1 MRRFFIFLSLL
12 LAVTLAGAKAANA
25 AETRLALVIGE
36 AHYKVA
42 PLATPV
48 NDAGLIAATLKDAGF
63 AVTEGA
69 DLDGADLRKAL
80 HDFAAKAEQAGPDAV
95 VFIYLAGRG
104 MQFAGQ
110 NYFVPVDALVE
121 READVPV
128 VAVRLADTFDRLAAM
143 PAKAHIFV
151 LDGARILHFATEGSP
166 FASGFGIEAAAP
178 NLVYAFNEAPG
189 AVSPDEPG
197 PYGIYAQALVEM
209 LRQGFAI
216 PQAFTAARLRAN
228 DLSDGII
235 VPWDNAQL
243 AEPLTLFTRSKTA
256 PPLPPLDE
264 SASIRSLPSAKAYLA
279 AIAADTLEAYADFSA
294 AFPNDPLALRV
305 RALLA
310 ARREALTW
318 QRAVAAGT
326 PQAIWTYMR
335 RYPRGPHF
343 PDARRRLAGLA
354 APLEP
359 PPRFD
364 PYDFKNLPAP
374 SEAEL
379 ESLDQPVL
387 TFDDPAFPPPPPAL
401 ALLPERP
408 VEFEHL
414 LPPSPGAAGLLP
426 VPAALAV
433 SLSKPVLPPVANPPP
448 AAVATPAAV
457 QPPLEPPVPAK
468 VIGVPPLPQPAIVA
482 STSQKKA
489 AVPLPPKR
497 PNKAEAASKHQKAKK
512 SPAHPKHDEEAK
524 LRAKHGHAHPAPEK
538 AKPHPKKKR
547 HT

>member
-1 MRRFFIFLSLL
+1 MRRFGIFLGLF
-12 LAVTLAGAKAANA
+12 LALTLAGAAA
-25 AETRLALVIGE
+25 AEAAEVRLALVIGE
-36 AHYKVA
+36 ARYKVA

-48 NDAGLIAATLKDAGF
+48 NDAGLIAATLKEAGF

-69 DLDGADLRKAL
+69 DLDGVDLRKAL

-110 NYFVPVDALVE
+110 NYFVPIDARVE
-121 READVPV
+121 READVPIA
-128 VAVRLADTFDRLAAM
+128 AVRLADTFDRLAAA
-143 PAKAHIFV
+143 PAKARIFV
-151 LDGARILHFATEGSP
+151 LDGARILHFATEGAP
-166 FASGFGIEAAAP
+166 FASGFGLETAGP
-178 NLVYAFNEAPG
+178 NTVYAFNEAPG

-209 LRQGFAI
+209 LRQGFAL

-235 VPWDNAQL
+235 VPWDAAQL
-243 AEPLTLFTRSKTA
+243 AAPVVLFARNTAA
-256 PPLPPLDE
+256 PPLPRLDE
-264 SASIRSLPSAKAYLA
+264 TASIRSLPAAKAYLA
-279 AIAADTLEAYADFSA
+279 AIEADTLAAYADFCSA
-294 AFPNDPLALRV
+294 FANDPLALRV
-305 RALLA
+305 RALAA

-318 QRAVAAGT
+318 QEALAAGT

-364 PYDFKNLPAP
+364 PYDFKGLPAP

-379 ESLDQPVL
+379 DNLDQPVL
-387 TFDDPAFPPPPPAL
+387 TFDDPAFPPPPSVAG
-401 ALLPERP
+401 LLPDRP

-414 LPPSPGAAGLLP
+414 LPPSPGGAGLLP
-426 VPAALAV
+426 NPAPLTL
-433 SLSKPVLPPVANPPP
+433 SLSKPVLPPAAVSAAP
-448 AAVATPAAV
+448 AAAA
-457 QPPLEPPVPAK
+457 QPPLEPVTPPK
-468 VIGVPPLPQPAIVA
+468 VIGVPPLPQPAV
-482 STSQKKA
+482 TPPLQQKTA
-489 AVPLPPKR
+489 APLPPKR
-497 PNKAEAASKHQKAKK
+497 PNKAEAAPKHQKPKK
-512 SPAHPKHDEEAK
+512 SPPHPKHGAQAK
-524 LRAKHGHAHPAPEK
+524 PRAKHGHAHPAPAK
-538 AKPHPKKKR
+538 AKPHKKKHR
-547 HT
+547 S